1 MLQQIIQQYFNK
13 RKLAYFDFW
22 LVAAVCI
29 LSIFGIICI
38 GSATHINLGEDPSTF
53 YSQILWFIMGIF
65 IMVFVAFFVNYQA
78 LSKYCIPI
86 YIIGI
91 ALLVAVLLF
100 GHEVNNA
107 TRWLRFGPVSI
118 QPSEFEKLIM
128 IFCLAKYIDKKRDS
142 INNIFILLAV
152 VAMTAVPVLLIQ
164 KQPSLSVTLVII
176 AIMAIELFC
185 GGLSYKIIFSIGS
198 AVLAV
203 VTVVVWDVLRSPHL
217 FVDKILYSHQIN
229 RILTFFHPEA
239 DPDSYYQT
247 LKSINAIGSGQLSGK
262 GLYNGTLNQLSYLPE
277 PHNDFIFSVIGEE
290 FGFIGC
296 VLVLAL
302 LLFIVFRCVLIA
314 SNTEDNF
321 SRLIVIGI
329 AGMFAFQ
336 TFVNTGV
343 ATGILPNTGMSLPFV
358 GYGGSAMWTNMAA
371 IGLVLNI
378 AMKKSKSLFEGV

>member
-1 MLQQIIQQYFNK
+1 MLEQFFNHYFNK

-22 LVAAVCI
+22 LVAAVFA

-53 YSQILWFIMGIF
+53 YSQILWFVMGIF
-65 IMVFVAFFVNYQA
+65 IMVFVAFVVNYEA
-78 LSKYCIPI
+78 VSRFCIPI
-86 YIIGI
+86 YIINIG
-91 ALLVAVLLF
+91 LLLAVLLF

-107 TRWLRFGPVSI
+107 TRWLRFGPISI
-118 QPSEFEKLIM
+118 QPSEFAKLIL
-128 IFCLAKYIDKKRDS
+128 IFCLAKYIDKKKES
-142 INNIFILLAV
+142 VNNIIVLISACAI
-152 VAMTAVPVLLIQ
+152 VALPVYLIS
-164 KQPSLSVTLVII
+164 KQPSLSVMLVIV
-176 AIMAIELFC
+176 AILLIELFAA
-185 GGLSYKIIFSIGS
+185 GLSYKIIVSVGIPVIAAIGI
-198 AVLAV
+198 VI
-203 VTVVVWDVLRSPHL
+203 WDVLREPHL

-229 RILTFFHPEA
+229 RILTFFRPEA
-239 DPDSYYQT
+239 DHDSYYQT
-247 LKSINAIGSGQLSGK
+247 LKSINAIGSGQISGK

-296 VLVLAL
+296 TFVLAL
-302 LLFIVFRCVLIA
+302 LLFVVFRCVIIA
-314 SNTEDNF
+314 ANTEDTF

-343 ATGILPNTGMSLPFV
+343 AAGILPNTGMSLPFV

-378 AMKKSKSLFEGV
+378 GMKQSKSLFEGV